1 VPVNQTQLEE
11 LDSRLRGNDGAFT
24 FIVFPAQAGI
34 HDIKGKLIILA
45 EFDIKPLQNL
55 KNQKNETISVNC
67 INNTCLPTKKLAIT
81 CLGVSLGCNFP

>member
-1 VPVNQTQLEE
+1 MPVNQTQLEE

-45 EFDIKPLQNL
+45 EFDIKPLKDL
-55 KNQKNETISVNC
+55 KTQRNETISVNF
-67 INNTCLPTKKLAIT
+67 INYTCLPIKK
-81 CLGVSLGCNFP
+81 N